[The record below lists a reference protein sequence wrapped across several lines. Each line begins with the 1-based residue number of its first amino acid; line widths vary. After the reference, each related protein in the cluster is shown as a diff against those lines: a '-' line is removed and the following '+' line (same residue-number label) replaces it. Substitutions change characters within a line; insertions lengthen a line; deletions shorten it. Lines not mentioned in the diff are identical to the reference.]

1 MTSPSSQTPSP
12 NSMKL
17 ALEYGPLILFFVVN
31 SFYGIYYGTAVLVAA
46 TVVSLAYSWMTTR
59 TIPKILAFGCAAVVL
74 FGALTLIF
82 QDETFI
88 KIKPTVVSL
97 MIASGLILG
106 QVIGRNPLKAILG
119 DQMQMHLPERAWR
132 QLTWLWV
139 AMFGAIAVS
148 NEIAWR
154 SLSTDG
160 WVTFKVFG
168 LTGISLVFGVMIA
181 VFLSRHQSDGGDG
194 SDASN

>member
-1 MTSPSSQTPSP
+1 MTSPEKQSSP
-12 NSMKL
+12 NGLKM

-31 SFYGIYYGTAVLVAA
+31 SFYGIYYGTAVLVVA
-46 TVVSLAYSWMTTR
+46 TVITLSISWVKTR
-59 TIPKILAFGCAAVVL
+59 TIPKILAFGCAAVVF

-97 MIASGLILG
+97 LIAAGLALG
-106 QVIGRNPLKAILG
+106 QMIGRNPLKAILG
-119 DQMQMHLPERAWR
+119 DQMQLQLPDAAWR
-132 QLTWLWV
+132 RLTGLWV
-139 AMFGAIAVS
+139 LMFVTIALA

-154 SLSTDG
+154 ILSTDG

-168 LTGISLVFGVMIA
+168 LTGISLGFGVLIA
-181 VFLSRHQSDGGDG
+181 VYLSRHQKPSDS
-194 SDASN
+194 SDD

>member
-1 MTSPSSQTPSP
+1 MTGSSSPQKS
-12 NSMKL
+12 NNMKL
-17 ALEYGPLILFFVVN
+17 ALEYGPLILFFAVN
-31 SFYGIYYGTAVLVAA
+31 SFYGIYYGTAVLVLA
-46 TVVSLAYSWMTTR
+46 TVVSLAYSWVKTR
-59 TIPKILAFGCAAVVL
+59 TIPKILAFGCAAVVF

-97 MIASGLILG
+97 IIAAGLIFG

-119 DQMQMHLPERAWR
+119 DQMQLQLPDHAWR

-139 AMFGAIAVS
+139 AMFASIALA

-154 SLSTDG
+154 SLSTDA

-168 LTGISLVFGVMIA
+168 LTGISLVFGVGIA
-181 VFLSRHQSDGGDG
+181 VFLSRHQT
-194 SDASN
+194 DAG

>member
-1 MTSPSSQTPSP
+1 MV
-12 NSMKL
+12 
-17 ALEYGPLILFFVVN
+17 F
-31 SFYGIYYGTAVLVAA
+31 
-46 TVVSLAYSWMTTR
+46 
-59 TIPKILAFGCAAVVL
+59 

-88 KIKPTVVSL
+88 KVKPTVVSL
-97 MIASGLILG
+97 IIASGLIFG

-119 DQMQMHLPERAWR
+119 DQMQLQLPDHAWR

-139 AMFGAIAVS
+139 AMFGAIALA

-168 LTGISLVFGVMIA
+168 LTGISLVFGVAIA
-181 VFLSRHQSDGGDG
+181 VFLSRHQTDEG
-194 SDASN
+194 

>member
-1 MTSPSSQTPSP
+1 MTEPSSPQPS
-12 NSMKL
+12 NHSMKMV
-17 ALEYGPLILFFVVN
+17 LEYGPLILFFVVN

-46 TVVSLAYSWMTTR
+46 TVVSLAYSWVTTR

-88 KIKPTVVSL
+88 KIKPTAVSL
-97 MIASGLILG
+97 IIAAGLIFG

-119 DQMQMHLPERAWR
+119 DQMQMQLPEQAWR

-139 AMFGAIAVS
+139 LMFASIALA

-154 SLSTDG
+154 HLSTDG

-168 LTGISLVFGVMIA
+168 LTGISLVFGVVIA
-181 VFLSRHQSDGGDG
+181 IFLSRHQSD
-194 SDASN
+194 SP

>member
-1 MTSPSSQTPSP
+1 MTGSSSPQKS
-12 NSMKL
+12 NNMKL
-17 ALEYGPLILFFVVN
+17 ALEYGPLILFFAVN
-31 SFYGIYYGTAVLVAA
+31 SFYGIYYGTAVLVLA
-46 TVVSLAYSWMTTR
+46 TVVSLAYSWVKTR
-59 TIPKILAFGCAAVVL
+59 TIPKILAFVCAAVVF

-97 MIASGLILG
+97 IIAAGLIFG

-119 DQMQMHLPERAWR
+119 DQMQLQLPDHAWR

-139 AMFGAIAVS
+139 AMFGSIALA

-154 SLSTDG
+154 SLSTDA

-168 LTGISLVFGVMIA
+168 LTGISLVFGVGIA
-181 VFLSRHQSDGGDG
+181 VFLSRHQT
-194 SDASN
+194 DAG